1 MHQPY
6 YRLPNKN
13 YYLLPWMRL
22 HAVKDYYG
30 MARTVEKFDN
40 IKVTFNFSGVLL
52 EQLNDYLRGRRDYY
66 VNLTLKDPKY
76 LSKEEKNFI
85 IERFFSL
92 NFERL
97 IRPNRRYLQL
107 YNKKLSTKPHFS
119 HQDICDLQFLFNF
132 SWFHPYSFNEDKN
145 LKELLDKRSGFSFQ
159 DKDYIINKQYE
170 IISKIIPLY
179 KGLLAQKK
187 IELSLS
193 PYHHPIMPL
202 LYDSDV
208 VKEFSYLKKPTLR
221 FSYPQD
227 CLWHLRSSRDIF
239 SQVFDCVP
247 CGSWP
252 SEGSVSEDVVS
263 LYGQEGFKWLGTDEA
278 ILFKSLTT
286 EYVSYDM
293 IKNQRHIIYRPY
305 LFKDVDV
312 FFRDRN
318 FSDMLSFVYQG
329 WDDSKFAAQDLMEH
343 FKRTHLYT
351 KDIFKERAI
360 TIIMDGENAWEYYP
374 SNGVRFLESLYT
386 QLQNSD
392 ILTTTTPTEFI
403 KHNNRRSLERLSSG
417 SWINGDFGVWV
428 GSKKNNI
435 YWNILRRIRDLI
447 EKTKIT
453 GINLEKLKKYFYLVE
468 GSDWY
473 WWNTFEDIS
482 GEFKNIFFSYVDEI
496 YRLLGRKPPVR
507 IK

>member
-1 MHQPY
+1 
-6 YRLPNKN
+6 
-13 YYLLPWMRL
+13 
-22 HAVKDYYG
+22 
-30 MARTVEKFDN
+30 
-40 IKVTFNFSGVLL
+40 
-52 EQLNDYLRGRRDYY
+52 
-66 VNLTLKDPKY
+66 
-76 LSKEEKNFI
+76 
-85 IERFFSL
+85 
-92 NFERL
+92 
-97 IRPNRRYLQL
+97 
-107 YNKKLSTKPHFS
+107 
-119 HQDICDLQFLFNF
+119 
-132 SWFHPYSFNEDKN
+132 
-145 LKELLDKRSGFSFQ
+145 
-159 DKDYIINKQYE
+159 
-170 IISKIIPLY
+170 
-179 KGLLAQKK
+179 
-187 IELSLS
+187 
-193 PYHHPIMPL
+193 
-202 LYDSDV
+202 
-208 VKEFSYLKKPTLR
+208 
-221 FSYPQD
+221 
-227 CLWHLRSSRDIF
+227 
-239 SQVFDCVP
+239 
-247 CGSWP
+247 
-252 SEGSVSEDVVS
+252 
-263 LYGQEGFKWLGTDEA
+263 
-278 ILFKSLTT
+278 
-286 EYVSYDM
+286 
-293 IKNQRHIIYRPY
+293 
-305 LFKDVDV
+305 
-312 FFRDRN
+312 
-318 FSDMLSFVYQG
+318 
-329 WDDSKFAAQDLMEH
+329 MEH